1 MPTESLQT
9 SYDVVVIGG
18 GHNGLIAAA
27 YLSAA
32 GRSVL
37 LLERKSRFGGATT
50 SQRIFPEFEAW
61 ISRYAYLI
69 SLLPPVITDELQL
82 NFETRRRSIAS
93 FTPYRDSAG
102 VDKGLLIS
110 NVDPQRS
117 RDSVVELSGVDDW
130 KGYQRLLQLE
140 SSIARVIWPTL
151 LEPLKS
157 RQSLKSRLTTPTDFE
172 AWQSFIEQPLGQ
184 TMERLVRHD
193 LLRGLL
199 MTDGKIG
206 VLTHPH
212 DESLIQN
219 RCFLYHVIGNETGEW
234 RVPVGGMRAFT
245 DALVERCRRNG
256 VTLVQGADADRVHP
270 ATDLHAVTFR
280 CGDREFCV
288 DAKHVLVNA
297 APHVFAQLL
306 NVAAQ
311 PIPTDEGSVM
321 KMNVLLRRLP
331 RLKAKGVTSADA
343 FTGSFH
349 IAEGYDQMQRSW
361 QQAVAEEVPDPAPC
375 EIYCHSL
382 TDDSILS
389 PELRT
394 QGFQTL
400 TLFGLDMPWRLF
412 AVDHDQR
419 RDLVKQRYLDALSSL
434 CDEPFEDCIAHDST
448 GRPCVEIHTPQELQ
462 RDVGLTWGN
471 IFHNSLSWFFTDD
484 EERVGKW
491 GVETAWPRILCAGSS
506 AERGGAVSGI
516 PGRNAAMCVL
526 SDN

>member
-1 MPTESLQT
+1 
-9 SYDVVVIGG
+9 
-18 GHNGLIAAA
+18 
-27 YLSAA
+27 
-32 GRSVL
+32 
-37 LLERKSRFGGATT
+37 
-50 SQRIFPEFEAW
+50 
-61 ISRYAYLI
+61 RYAYLI

-288 DAKHVLVNA
+288 AAKHVLVNA

-306 NVAAQ
+306 NIAAQ

-412 AVDHDQR
+412 
-419 RDLVKQRYLDALSSL
+419 
-434 CDEPFEDCIAHDST
+434 
-448 GRPCVEIHTPQELQ
+448 
-462 RDVGLTWGN
+462 
-471 IFHNSLSWFFTDD
+471 
-484 EERVGKW
+484 
-491 GVETAWPRILCAGSS
+491 
-506 AERGGAVSGI
+506 
-516 PGRNAAMCVL
+516 
-526 SDN
+526 